1 MSKKEQTISAL
12 QMILKKVEEADDA
25 EVVKVDR
32 TFKVIDRDVIPH
44 LGQLQRSTAPGRETI
59 TITVRIN
66 GGGDDGL

>member
-44 LGQLQRSTAPGRETI
+44 LGQLQRSLDPGRETI